1 MRHGGGIVVP
11 LSHDT
16 GSPCCDLFSCCC
28 KVSRFCSG
36 LSFLRRYPR
45 SKWRKVRML
54 FFVGM
59 RFKRAGELQKQQKR
73 TSGSGS
79 GSGRGMRSTPSEEK
93 MFSNMANFI
102 LPNRID
108 TDIATL
114 SKEACEWFVSATES
128 SQRALVRAAGLL
140 SYER

>member
-1 MRHGGGIVVP
+1 
-11 LSHDT
+11 
-16 GSPCCDLFSCCC
+16 
-28 KVSRFCSG
+28 
-36 LSFLRRYPR
+36 
-45 SKWRKVRML
+45 ML

-59 RFKRAGELQKQQKR
+59 RFKRAGEQQRRRR
-73 TSGSGS
+73 TAGSGSGS
-79 GSGRGMRSTPSEEK
+79 GSGRGMRASPSEEK
-93 MFSNMANFI
+93 MFSKLANFI
-102 LPNRID
+102 LPNHID

>member
-1 MRHGGGIVVP
+1 
-11 LSHDT
+11 
-16 GSPCCDLFSCCC
+16 
-28 KVSRFCSG
+28 
-36 LSFLRRYPR
+36 
-45 SKWRKVRML
+45 ML

-59 RFKRAGELQKQQKR
+59 RFKRAGEQQRRRR
-73 TSGSGS
+73 TAGSGSGS
-79 GSGRGMRSTPSEEK
+79 GSGRGMRASPSEEI
-93 MFSNMANFI
+93 MFSKLANFI
-102 LPNRID
+102 LPNHID

>member
-1 MRHGGGIVVP
+1 
-11 LSHDT
+11 
-16 GSPCCDLFSCCC
+16 
-28 KVSRFCSG
+28 
-36 LSFLRRYPR
+36 
-45 SKWRKVRML
+45 ML

-59 RFKRAGELQKQQKR
+59 RFKRAGEQQRRRQTR
-73 TSGSGS
+73 TS

-93 MFSNMANFI
+93 MFSKMANFI

>member
-1 MRHGGGIVVP
+1 
-11 LSHDT
+11 
-16 GSPCCDLFSCCC
+16 
-28 KVSRFCSG
+28 
-36 LSFLRRYPR
+36 
-45 SKWRKVRML
+45 ML

-59 RFKRAGELQKQQKR
+59 RFKRAGEQQRRRR
-73 TSGSGS
+73 TAGS
-79 GSGRGMRSTPSEEK
+79 GSGRGSGRGMRPTPSEEK
-93 MFSNMANFI
+93 MFSKLANFI
-102 LPNRID
+102 LPNHID